1 MNVTLCNQLPE
12 DTSSAA
18 PSGNFQKGTL
28 VHLSKEGL
36 HSAVGEVVLWDEG
49 KLVVDVLGEKADRGS
64 WQSPVVYRDQRD
76 RPKNHPEVERIY
88 PLVI

>member
-1 MNVTLCNQLPE
+1 MNVTLCNQLPTE

-36 HSAVGEVVLWDEG
+36 HSAVGEVMLWDEG

-64 WQSPVVYRDQRD
+64 WQSPVITGS
-76 RPKNHPEVERIY
+76 EG
-88 PLVI
+88 